1 MIQKLF
7 VSVIKQGYK
16 LDDKCLRNQILI
28 LINYLLSLPN
38 VVDLFLQERNIDAKK
53 KSPCLL
59 EVLFDYAV
67 VDESKFYQ
75 NKPKL
80 GDRKTL
86 FGTNSEDLE
95 FKKLIWSGL
104 LMSIESGHEQAIGLA
119 QKSEFIK
126 YLLLYVDS
134 ENSSYAITRWSGPQ
148 LRELQQHSLSILS
161 DVILHMKD
169 DFQAKRGIFCLT
181 KFLSNVS
188 DVERR

>member
-38 VVDLFLQERNIDAKK
+38 VVDLFLQERNIDGKK